1 VTFLESVHAR
11 AAARR
16 RRILFPESADPRTL
30 EAVRALAQSRVVEPV
45 LVGHPPG
52 GDAPC
57 EVIDVEQGGLADEIA
72 ARLIRRRAPRPMTEE
87 QAAKQARNPLLVAD
101 ALVGMGRA
109 DGCVAGAVH
118 TTAEVIRAALW
129 LVGPAPGVRTISS
142 AFYMDVADFRGAGP
156 EVLTFTDCAV
166 VPYPDTEQLVDIAL
180 AAAADRRRIVGDEP
194 RIAFLSFSTR
204 GSGQGTSVKMVREAV
219 ALMRL
224 RAPELVVDGELQGDA
239 ALIGA
244 VAARKA
250 PDSPLAG
257 QANVLVFP
265 SLDAGNIA
273 YKLVQRLASARA
285 IGPILQGMRR
295 PCNDL
300 SRGATSEDI
309 FNVAAIT
316 ALQADDTAATAL
328 N

>member
-1 VTFLESVHAR
+1 VSFLETVHAR
-11 AAARR
+11 AAARP
-16 RRILFPESADPRTL
+16 RRILFPESDDPRTI
-30 EAVRALAQSRVVEPV
+30 EAVRALAHARVVEPV
-45 LVGHPPG
+45 LVGRPAA

-57 EVIDVEQGGLADEIA
+57 EVIDVEQPGLADEIA
-72 ARLIRRRAPRPMTEE
+72 ATLIRRRAPRPMTDED
-87 QAAKQARNPLLVAD
+87 AAKKARDPLLVAD

-118 TTAEVIRAALW
+118 TTADIIRAALW
-129 LVGPAPGVRTISS
+129 LVGAAEGVKTVSS
-142 AFYMDVADFRGAGP
+142 AFYMDVADFRGKGP
-156 EVLTFTDCAV
+156 EVLTFSDCAV
-166 VPYPDTEQLVDIAL
+166 VPYPTTEQLADIAI

-194 RIAFLSFSTR
+194 RIAFLSFSTQ
-204 GSGQGTSVKMVREAV
+204 GSGQGSSVKTVREAV

-224 RAPELVVDGELQGDA
+224 RAPELTVDGELQGDA
-239 ALIGA
+239 ALIEA

-250 PDSPLAG
+250 PESPLAG
-257 QANVLVFP
+257 QANVLIFP

-273 YKLVQRLASARA
+273 YKLVQRLAAARA

-300 SRGATSEDI
+300 SRGATPEDI

>member
-1 VTFLESVHAR
+1 VDQ
-11 AAARR
+11 
-16 RRILFPESADPRTL
+16 P
-30 EAVRALAQSRVVEPV
+30 
-45 LVGHPPG
+45 
-52 GDAPC
+52 
-57 EVIDVEQGGLADEIA
+57 GLADEVA
-72 ARLIRRRAPRPMTEE
+72 ATLIRRRLPRLLTGED
-87 QAAKQARNPLLVAD
+87 AAKRARDPLIVAD
-101 ALVGMGRA
+101 ALVGLGRA

-118 TTAEVIRAALW
+118 TTADIIRAALW
-129 LVGPAPGVRTISS
+129 LVGAAEGVKTVSS
-142 AFYMDVADFRGAGP
+142 AFYMDVADFRGNGP
-156 EVLTFTDCAV
+156 EVLTFSDCAV
-166 VPYPDTEQLVDIAL
+166 VPYPTTEQLADIAM
-180 AAAADRRRIVGDEP
+180 AAATDRRRIVGDEP
-194 RIAFLSFSTR
+194 RIAFLSFSTY
-204 GSGQGTSVKMVREAV
+204 GSGQGASVKTVREAV

-224 RAPELVVDGELQGDA
+224 RAPELAVDGELQGDA
-239 ALIGA
+239 ALIEA

-257 QANVLVFP
+257 QANVLIFP

-273 YKLVQRLASARA
+273 YKLVQRLAAARA

-300 SRGATSEDI
+300 SRGATPEDI